1 MDRDTLSLYQKM
13 STSRSEERDDI
24 IRVLAQDENEAVA
37 RWRRYAMPVLS
48 HTVRSLYDYF
58 RSSSPR

>member
-1 MDRDTLSLYQKM
+1 MG
-13 STSRSEERDDI
+13 DDD
-24 IRVLAQDENEAVA
+24 AHA
-37 RWRRYAMPVLS
+37 VLS